1 MIELIPQTIADAEG
15 LLTRLSTEP
24 VMGVS
29 MAHVALLRLDRVGGL
44 APGNKSFKLYGNIA
58 EAKARGVDTLVSFG
72 GSWSNHLHALAA
84 AAHEQGLQSVGLV
97 RGGERDSAMLEDARA
112 WGMQLEY
119 LSRSEYRRRNE
130 VDYQEQLL
138 QRFAPCLLLP
148 EGGANPQGV
157 AGCRQIAALIRQ
169 LAPGVPRIL
178 LAVGTGTT
186 LAGIVAGLGLTSPA
200 EIIGISALKGAEDLE
215 QRVHVAL
222 HAAEA
227 AEHAPWQI
235 LHEYHCGGFARVTA
249 GLREFMLAFEA
260 VHGVPLEPVYTGKML
275 YAIHQRCS
283 SGQWDCDTPI
293 LAIHTGGLQGRRGY
307 SW

>member
-1 MIELIPQTIADAEG
+1 MTELTAKTIPNAEG
-15 LLTRLSTEP
+15 LLTRLSAEP

-44 APGNKSFKLYGNIA
+44 APGNKSFKLRENIA
-58 EAKARGVDTLVSFG
+58 AAKARGVDTLVSFG

-84 AAHEQGLQSVGLV
+84 ATHEHGLQSVGLV
-97 RGGERDSAMLEDARA
+97 RGGERDSAMLKDARA
-112 WGMQLEY
+112 WGMQVEC

-130 VDYQEQLL
+130 AAYQEQLL

-169 LAPGVPRIL
+169 FAPEVPRVL

-186 LAGIVAGLGLTSPA
+186 LAGIAAGLGINSGT
-200 EIIGISALKGAEDLE
+200 EIIGISALKGAVDLE
-215 QRVHVAL
+215 QRVQVAL
-222 HAAEA
+222 DAAEGA
-227 AEHAPWQI
+227 AHAQWQI

-275 YAIHQRCS
+275 YAIHQLCS
-283 SGQWDCDTPI
+283 SGQWDCDTPL